1 MGECV
6 SCFGRGGGAGFG
18 GGVPEEEG
26 GGRGGQ
32 VGGATAQE
40 GGNRGRRG
48 SSAARAGACVFAV
61 SGGCR
66 GGFSFWDIREIGRD
80 IGGRERGRARESEGV
95 PITD

>member
-1 MGECV
+1 MVGGFFLGECV

-26 GGRGGQ
+26 GGRGG
-32 VGGATAQE
+32 VGGAT
-40 GGNRGRRG
+40 GGWEPR
-48 SSAARAGACVFAV
+48 AAGVCMCACVFAV

-80 IGGRERGRARESEGV
+80 IGGRESR
-95 PITD
+95 

>member
-32 VGGATAQE
+32 VGRRSHST
-40 GGNRGRRG
+40 GGWEP
-48 SSAARAGACVFAV
+48 RAGACVFAV

-80 IGGRERGRARESEGV
+80 IGGRERGRARESR
-95 PITD
+95 